1 MSIIWK
7 SQEQAYKESLS
18 YLKGRRD
25 GLITSL
31 ITPWTKVNE
40 ATVNGL
46 EWHSMT
52 VIGGR
57 PGSGKTLMKDQ
68 IIRSAFDLNPG
79 DDFRVLE
86 FSLEML
92 GKNSAIRNYS
102 AYLGQSYKYLCSAD
116 GRLSDTDFQRCIEYA
131 NRMTKYPI
139 DIVEVAPTVTEFKKV
154 VTEYMMAHSTL
165 KREKIIKDGKV
176 VGEQDVRVYKNTV
189 ITLDHSIL
197 IRREKNESRNDM
209 LFSLGEAITALKR
222 KYPIVFI
229 ILSQLNRNI
238 DAPERNEDGK
248 YGNYVLESDIYGAD
262 AMLQHADTV
271 IGLNRPGKQRIRFYG
286 PERYIIE
293 SMDQLVMHF
302 IKCRYGEGGLAFFK
316 AEFQK
321 MSIAEGVVPP
331 MQETRSKR

>member
-1 MSIIWK
+1 MGTLWK

-18 YLKGRRD
+18 YLKGRKE
-25 GLITSL
+25 GQITSL
-31 ITPWTKVNE
+31 VTPWTKVNE

-79 DDFRVLE
+79 DNFRVLE

-92 GKNSAIRNYS
+92 AKNSAIRSYS
-102 AYLGQSYKYLCSAD
+102 AFLGRSYKYLCSAD
-116 GRLSDTDFQRCIEYA
+116 GELSDADFQRCVEYA
-131 NRMTKYPI
+131 KQMTKHPI
-139 DIVEVAPTVTEFKKV
+139 DVVEAAPTVREFKSLI
-154 VTEYMMAHSTL
+154 TDYMMHHSTL
-165 KREKIIKDGKV
+165 TSKPIYKEGKYVGQQDIRE
-176 VGEQDVRVYKNTV
+176 YKNTV

-197 IRREKNESRNDM
+197 VRREKSETTNDM
-209 LFSLGEAITALKR
+209 LFALGEAITALKR
-222 KYPIVFI
+222 KYPIIFI

-248 YGNYVLESDIYGAD
+248 YGNYVLESDIFGAD

-271 IGLNRPGKQRIRFYG
+271 IGINRPGKQRIRFYG

-293 SMDQLVMHF
+293 DMDQLVMHF
-302 IKCRYGEGGLAFFK
+302 LKCRYGEGGLAFFK
-316 AEFQK
+316 AEFEK

-331 MQETRSKR
+331 TQETRSKR

>member
-1 MSIIWK
+1 MSISWK

-18 YLKGRRD
+18 YLKGRKD
-25 GLITSL
+25 GKITSL
-31 ITPWTKVNE
+31 VTPWLKVNE

-68 IIRSAFDLNPG
+68 IIRSAFELNPH

-102 AYLGQSYKYLCSAD
+102 AFLGRSYKYLCSAD
-116 GRLSDTDFQRCIEYA
+116 GELSDIDYQRCVEYA
-131 NRMTKYPI
+131 QKMTKYPI
-139 DIVEVAPTVTEFKKV
+139 DIVEVAPTVYEFKKV
-154 VTEYMMAHSTL
+154 IQEYMMHNSSL
-165 KREKIIKDGKV
+165 VVENIMKDGVK
-176 VGEQDVRVYKNTV
+176 VGEQESRKYINTV
-189 ITLDHSIL
+189 VTLDHSIL

-209 LFSLGEAITALKR
+209 LFALGEAITSLKR

-286 PERYIIE
+286 PERYIID

-302 IKCRYGEGGLAFFK
+302 IKCRYGEGGLAFFQ

-321 MSIAEGVVPP
+321 MSIAEGTIPAQ
-331 MQETRSKR
+331 QETRSRR